1 MDDKFGGILNKK
13 KSSDG
18 IYGRRKQA
26 EYKGLLILRI
36 FNISRTEFTQS
47 RVN

>member
-1 MDDKFGGILNKK
+1 MDDIWRNFKQK

-36 FNISRTEFTQS
+36 FNKSRTEFTQS
-47 RVN
+47 RIE

>member
-1 MDDKFGGILNKK
+1 MTKKFGGILNK
-13 KSSDG
+13 SLHDG

-47 RVN
+47 RIE